1 MTSSKPRQA
10 EQGFTLIEVLLVVV
24 IVGILMGVT
33 VISLNIQDPSR
44 RLLLESERLSS
55 NIRFARMLAEN
66 DQREIGLELMPEA
79 YRFLAFDNAK
89 RLWLPLENEPA
100 LKPVTIPNIVI
111 RWLERPED
119 ADNPLVSDDNVERA
133 QLEPDLILLSSG
145 EATPGQLQLRVI
157 GDDRVPARTLTVSD
171 IGEVND
177 TEFVRAP

>member
-1 MTSSKPRQA
+1 MTSSQRRQA

-79 YRFLAFDNAK
+79 YRFLAFDNAQ

-100 LKPVTIPNIVI
+100 LKPVAIPNIAI

-119 ADNPLVSDDNVERA
+119 ADNPLVSDDNAERT